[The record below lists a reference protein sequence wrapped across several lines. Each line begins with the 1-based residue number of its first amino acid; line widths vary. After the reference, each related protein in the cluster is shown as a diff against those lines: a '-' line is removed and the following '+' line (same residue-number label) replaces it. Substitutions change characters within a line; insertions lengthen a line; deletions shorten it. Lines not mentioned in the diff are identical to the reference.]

1 MSTHTHLRT
10 RENNYE
16 HPYEPR
22 AVLLASARSTYLVG
36 PISGLQLAAVLA
48 GIVLPVFIAISQI
61 PGWLFVIVLIWQ
73 LTLICTIRLGGRN
86 GWQLLAG
93 LWRTVRRDNPTT
105 AQYTPPSD
113 AALIAPTPIAIW
125 GNDTQRLWSGGAPSR
140 LRPSPS
146 AENRPLTQTLP
157 DATRKARALFA
168 AAPGRCG
175 KATVLTTPYGDL
187 FVLPRPGGH
196 TKPGRVT
203 AAWAIT
209 GPGYALLPGR
219 DQETAIDA
227 WAVAINRIAA
237 LPGIVGVS
245 VHERADTTTGLT
257 HAHQWHDAHADDA
270 SVPVAAQQYAELLA
284 TVDARDPS
292 CVIAVTFDP
301 RKTPGKLDGIP
312 ALAEEVPPILGNAGL
327 TLHRRLTAADA
338 IHAVMDLARPLRDTP
353 EPVTDFPAAPVFPAF
368 TDSHDMMSIST
379 ARGDDVHHSA
389 LVAVT
394 ATSVGVTGDV
404 LAPLFTARPGV
415 ETAVALTIRPLPT
428 EQTQARARAR
438 HVKLRRQRAAAENS
452 SMTGLLIDTHKL
464 DQEMQ
469 TLHALGADAA
479 RGSVETELVITVTI
493 TGDDTERVR
502 TARAA
507 LVRDAAPLRFTTIT
521 YPTPTVMFTR
531 AALGGLL

>member
-1 MSTHTHLRT
+1 M
-10 RENNYE
+10 
-16 HPYEPR
+16 
-22 AVLLASARSTYLVG
+22 
-36 PISGLQLAAVLA
+36 
-48 GIVLPVFIAISQI
+48 
-61 PGWLFVIVLIWQ
+61 
-73 LTLICTIRLGGRN
+73 
-86 GWQLLAG
+86 
-93 LWRTVRRDNPTT
+93 
-105 AQYTPPSD
+105 
-113 AALIAPTPIAIW
+113 
-125 GNDTQRLWSGGAPSR
+125 TQRA
-140 LRPSPS
+140 
-146 AENRPLTQTLP
+146 
-157 DATRKARALFA
+157 
-168 AAPGRCG
+168 
-175 KATVLTTPYGDL
+175 
-187 FVLPRPGGH
+187 
-196 TKPGRVT
+196 

-237 LPGIVGVS
+237 LPGIVGIS

-270 SVPVAAQQYAELLA
+270 RVPVAAQQYAELLA

-379 ARGDDVHHSA
+379 VRGDDVHHSA

-464 DQEMQ
+464 EQEMQ

-493 TGDDTERVR
+493 TGDDPQRVR

-507 LVRDAAPLRFTTIT
+507 LVRDAAPLRFTTIA